1 MSIFRGAEIGRR
13 GSHKFTYVHP
23 VRVSEVS
30 GESRI
35 PFGISPQNADSEPR
49 LPYCQGTSAQSD
61 FHVYSKAQSTESVVR
76 V

>member
-1 MSIFRGAEIGRR
+1 MSIFMGAEVGRR
-13 GSHKFTYVHP
+13 EFTYVHP
-23 VRVSEVS
+23 VGVSEVS

-35 PFGISPQNADSEPR
+35 YFGTSPQNADSEPR

-61 FHVYSKAQSTESVVR
+61 FHVYSKAQSIESVVR